1 MLLPAMMIV
10 TARIINNIPQP
21 ILGVKVSPNTATP
34 KNTAVTGSSAPSMAV
49 GVEPI
54 YWTALVVQ
62 RNEMAEG
69 KAAER
74 TDITFLQKLPLF
86 QKGKESYEPVD

>member
-62 RNEMAEG
+62 REDG
-69 KAAER
+69 KRDQVSPKIPFGHNIKVFPESD
-74 TDITFLQKLPLF
+74 TD
-86 QKGKESYEPVD
+86 KE

>member
-1 MLLPAMMIV
+1 MLLPAIIIV
-10 TARIINNIPQP
+10 TARMINNIPQP

-34 KNTAVTGSSAPSMAV
+34 KKTAVTGSSAPRMAV

-62 RNEMAEG
+62 RFA
-69 KAAER
+69 R
-74 TDITFLQKLPLF
+74 SLST
-86 QKGKESYEPVD
+86 

>member
-1 MLLPAMMIV
+1 MIGNRGKSFLKRIKWLVMLLPAIIIV
-10 TARIINNIPQP
+10 TARMINNIPQP

-34 KNTAVTGSSAPSMAV
+34 KKTAVTGSSAPRMAV

-62 RNEMAEG
+62 RFA
-69 KAAER
+69 R
-74 TDITFLQKLPLF
+74 SLST
-86 QKGKESYEPVD
+86 